1 MIIWVLPKKAG
12 AIYRSWL
19 PEPVPT
25 DVADPGAMLLKKDML
40 SYGMLVLLERLTPVE
55 RTVFVLREALS
66 FDYASIGKIVEKSE
80 GNCRK
85 ILSRARRKVGNPG
98 KRFAA
103 GKTKEYGLNSFLKN
117 CVEEM

>member
-1 MIIWVLPKKAG
+1 MIIWVLPKKG
-12 AIYRSWL
+12 GIYTGPWL
-19 PEPVPT
+19 PERTPQMLQIPVPC
-25 DVADPGAMLLKKDML
+25 LLKKDML

-85 ILSRARRKVGNPG
+85 ILSKARRKVGNPG
-98 KRFAA
+98 KAIRRRQNQRVWI
-103 GKTKEYGLNSFLKN
+103 EQFLKN